1 MTNNIDKQS
10 FGEGGVTLV
19 AANTPIPAG
28 QYCALSF
35 VGGGGA
41 ITVGFS
47 STEAPLITAASQTA
61 IIAVPAGY
69 TIYTPL
75 IIGAT
80 SLARIAC
87 PVVLY
92 KSL

>member
-1 MTNNIDKQS
+1 
-10 FGEGGVTLV
+10 
-19 AANTPIPAG
+19 
-28 QYCALSF
+28 
-35 VGGGGA
+35 
-41 ITVGFS
+41 
-47 STEAPLITAASQTA
+47 LIHGSLQTA
-61 IIAVPAGY
+61 MGAVPDGY

-75 IIGAT
+75 IIGAG